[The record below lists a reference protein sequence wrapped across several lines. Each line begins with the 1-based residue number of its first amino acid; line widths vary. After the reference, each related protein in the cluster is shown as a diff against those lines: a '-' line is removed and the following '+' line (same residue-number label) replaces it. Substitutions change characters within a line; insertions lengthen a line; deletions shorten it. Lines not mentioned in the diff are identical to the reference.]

1 MLISLILGISLTAW
15 GYEMKQD
22 KLLHAS
28 GSFCMTESLMQVSDN
43 IYVRYLAAPAVAA
56 GIGFVKELTDPYHG
70 GVRSNADMKANLIGI
85 GSAILLDSL
94 FRYIIIPE
102 IKKLL

>member
-15 GYEMKQD
+15 GYEVKQD
-22 KLLHAS
+22 KLLHAG
-28 GSFCMTESLMQVSDN
+28 GSFCMTESFMQVSDN
-43 IYVRYLAAPAVAA
+43 PYIRYGLVPAVVA

-70 GVRSNADMKANLIGI
+70 GVKSNADMNANLIGI
-85 GSAILLDSL
+85 GSALILDSL
-94 FRYIIIPE
+94 FRCVIIPE